1 MKYIKHLAVI
11 LTTIGIMSGCV
22 SGDGGLNKFM
32 GTLNKYIENKGYF
45 TKVSAEDTKGI
56 GVVKEAL
63 INDNIEI
70 KLINEFGEVYQ
81 LSDVI
86 IGYGTHKFDVLEP
99 KAIEEVIISR
109 DKVFNKKY
117 SKYSKK
123 GLEKGFLGF
132 EYMSFS
138 DEALLGMLA
147 QEYNMK
153 IVVVDTTT
161 NDLAKID
168 YKISDVKLSQKMR
181 QDIYFGFID
190 TLEYYIDRENDH

>member
-1 MKYIKHLAVI
+1 MKYIKHLVI
-11 LTTIGIMSGCV
+11 TLTTIGILSGCV
-22 SGDGGLNKFM
+22 ATDGSLNKFM
-32 GTLNKYIENKGYF
+32 VTLNKYIDNEGYL
-45 TKVSAEDTKGI
+45 TKVNVDDKKNS

-70 KLINEFGEVYQ
+70 KLINEFNEVYK
-81 LSDVI
+81 LSDVF

-99 KAIEEVIISR
+99 KAIEEVIIST

-123 GLEKGFLGF
+123 GLEKDFFGF

-153 IVVVDTTT
+153 IVVVDTSN
-161 NDLAKID
+161 NDLAKVD
-168 YKISDVKLSQKMR
+168 YKVSDIKLSKEIR

-190 TLEYYIDRENDH
+190 TLEYYNDRKNDR